1 MPDTPIS
8 DLDLARQ
15 TMIASGTRVRVTA
28 EIDAHAAA
36 LLMQRGLAELNDEF
50 EAFAPEDAQK
60 CLKVTQYGFDLMLG
74 RIAP

>member
-1 MPDTPIS
+1 MPDTLIC

-15 TMIASGTRVRVTA
+15 TMIASGTRVRVA
-28 EIDAHAAA
+28 ADIDTDAAA
-36 LLMQRGLAELNDEF
+36 LLIQRGLAELNDDF
-50 EAFAPEDAQK
+50 EAFVPGEAQK